1 MVNVL
6 NQFIYNIN
14 FNYGNKLESI
24 KRKLLRKNNIKDR
37 NKWFLISA

>member
-14 FNYGNKLESI
+14 FNYGDKLKSI
-24 KRKLLRKNNIKDR
+24 KRKLLRKNNIKEI
-37 NKWFLISA
+37 NGFL